1 MITITVVSMLFN
13 ILLTGALYFII
24 HGDKHDAKD
33 LIIIQQS
40 VRINELTRKLD
51 GITD

>member
-13 ILLTGALYFII
+13 ILLTAAIYFIF
-24 HGDKHDAKD
+24 HVDKHDDKD

-40 VRINELTRKLD
+40 IRINELTRKLD